1 MDCPQLLAHY
11 TTHAKLVESTD
22 SSWSLVT
29 SGMPRHERFFEG
41 DDYPLEELPLT
52 TLSTPETVDVQLTG
66 VEWCVC
72 KPTITTVCLHGEI
85 SVHFS
90 HNPPRFIFYPVSWD
104 ESDGLLMSTEM
115 DGCSGTSLRTSVGR
129 HIPELHD
136 DESDLLSA
144 VIYHED
150 PYESVD
156 PWRRDVVDCQS
167 LLCDDPLEHWED
179 LEDILTVSRTM
190 ALFSLAYVEDMSQ
203 A

>member
-66 VEWCVC
+66 VEC
-72 KPTITTVCLHGEI
+72 
-85 SVHFS
+85 

-115 DGCSGTSLRTSVGR
+115 DGCSGTSLRTSADR

-167 LLCDDPLEHWED
+167 LLCDDPLEHWDD

-190 ALFSLAYVEDMSQ
+190 ALFSLAYVEDTSQ